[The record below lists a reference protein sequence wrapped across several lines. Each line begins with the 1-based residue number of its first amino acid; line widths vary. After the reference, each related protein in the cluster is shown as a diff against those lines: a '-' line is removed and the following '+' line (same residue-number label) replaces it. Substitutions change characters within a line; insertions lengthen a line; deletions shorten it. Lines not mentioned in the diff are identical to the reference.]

1 MSERLRKQRPPR
13 YVNDARTHVLAEE
26 CHPPSRDSGFLDR
39 LPSTPRRCV
48 LGYPLPSRFAGL
60 VSDNA
65 GTHIHARVFF
75 PWASM
80 RSLGM

>member
-1 MSERLRKQRPPR
+1 MSRKYR
-13 YVNDARTHVLAEE
+13 A
-26 CHPPSRDSGFLDR
+26 G
-39 LPSTPRRCV
+39 RCV